1 MDELDKLL
9 YEAEKRIEKRIE
21 RKKENR
27 PSFFKFDK
35 ALRIEAPNKEIEEVA
50 KKEIGN
56 ISGFDAL
63 SGACIADKD
72 EFDCKFKLLQQKV
85 RVNGI
90 EVKFI
95 EPIIRAEDF
104 DEIVIFDM
112 KKTSIEKSNIM
123 VI

>member
-56 ISGFDAL
+56 IKAFGAL
-63 SGACIADKD
+63 TGACIADKN

-85 RVNGI
+85 KVNDF
-90 EVKFI
+90 EVNFI
-95 EPIIRAEDF
+95 EPVLKAEDF
-104 DEIVIFDM
+104 NEITILDM
-112 KKTSIEKSNIM
+112 KKTSVEKSNIE